1 MPECDVNLVHTVIYL
16 SMAPKSNSSYR
27 ACEAAKK
34 DVRELEDEPVPLV
47 IRNAPTKL
55 MAELHYG
62 EGYQY
67 AHSTAEKMTRMQCL
81 PDSLKDRIYYEPTN
95 QGEEMVTGERL
106 DAIRRWKKGETE
118 GGKAQEREQKAGA
131 GEQTEEFPC

>member
-1 MPECDVNLVHTVIYL
+1 M
-16 SMAPKSNSSYR
+16 R
-27 ACEAAKK
+27 RQKK

-67 AHSTAEKMTRMQCL
+67 AHSTAEKDDENAVPSGLPEGQDLTMSLRTRGR
-81 PDSLKDRIYYEPTN
+81 K
-95 QGEEMVTGERL
+95 
-106 DAIRRWKKGETE
+106 W
-118 GGKAQEREQKAGA
+118 
-131 GEQTEEFPC
+131 